1 MVRQESGTN
10 FAKGGRAMTVME
22 LVQLSALWEFLS
34 QTLKIVEITAQKA
47 ESGDV
52 EAARLIFELVGLIP
66 TGEGGKIEQTFIGK
80 NFKGTNSC
88 GDSRKETTGADRT
101 SP

>member
-1 MVRQESGTN
+1 
-10 FAKGGRAMTVME
+10 MTVME

-66 TGEGGKIEQTFIGK
+66 TGEGGKIEQMFISK
-80 NFKGTNSC
+80 STNRTTSC